1 MNVDVRSPL
10 RRWLAAAVL
19 TLLATPLAL
28 AQGTTID
35 FWYSVGGSQG
45 SALETMIAEFN
56 ATNEYGITV
65 NATYSGNYGE
75 TAQKVTAS
83 LLSGGLPAGGLI
95 PAGPLWT
102 CREGNFLIQEYLAGP
117 EGLPED
123 AFWPVLWDYNRY
135 GDDVCALP
143 FNNSTMVMYYNKDL
157 MLRAGLDPNAPPQTW
172 EQLVA
177 QASAIT
183 AAVPGTIGVE
193 VRDEAWWLKAL
204 ILQNGGQI
212 MNADSTAP
220 AFNSEEGVGALEF
233 WKRLIDQGLMPPAQH
248 GSSRDLFI
256 AGRVG
261 FLMASTA
268 SVVTVQGGAA
278 FEFGTAFLPGNVA
291 RGATVGGASLVMFP
305 STPEKEQA
313 TWRLLRFLTNVDNQ
327 IAFTT
332 ATGYVPISRAAAESM
347 QIQTLLLEQPA
358 NAAGFE
364 QLAIASQYPHFYA
377 MGTMDNLF
385 ARAIERVELGVQ
397 TPAEAFAAVERD
409 LIAEIAATTR

>member
-1 MNVDVRSPL
+1 MNVKARPPL

-19 TLLATPLAL
+19 ALVASPIAL
-28 AQGTTID
+28 AQGVTID
-35 FWYSVGGSQG
+35 FWYSVGGAQG
-45 SALETMIAEFN
+45 GALEAMIAEFN
-56 ATNEYGITV
+56 AGNEYGITV

-83 LLSGGLPAGGLI
+83 LLSGGLPDGGLI

-102 CREGNFLIQEYLAGP
+102 CREGNFLLQEYLAGP

-135 GDDVCALP
+135 GDDICALP

-157 MLRAGLDPNAPPQTW
+157 MRQAGLDPNAPPQNW
-172 EQLVA
+172 DELVS
-177 QASAIT
+177 QAAAIVES
-183 AAVPGTIGVE
+183 VPGAIGID

-212 MNADSTAP
+212 MNADATEP
-220 AFNSEEGVGALEF
+220 TFNSEEGIAALAF
-233 WKRLIDQGLMPPAQH
+233 WKRLIDEGLMLPAQH
-248 GSSRDLFI
+248 GGSRDLFI
-256 AGRVG
+256 AGRLG

-278 FEFGTAFLPGNVA
+278 FEFGTAFLPGNVT

-332 ATGYVPISRAAAESM
+332 ATGYVPTSSESAESM
-347 QIQTLLLEQPA
+347 QIQALLLERPA
-358 NAAGFE
+358 YAAGFE
-364 QLAIASQYPHFYA
+364 QLAVASQYPHFYA
-377 MGTMDNLF
+377 MGTMDNLLR
-385 ARAIERVELGVQ
+385 RAIERVELGVE
-397 TPAEAFAAVERD
+397 TPSEAFAAVEQE
-409 LIAEIAATTR
+409 LIEEIAATSR

>member
-1 MNVDVRSPL
+1 MTVRRTP
-10 RRWLAAAVL
+10 RRWLAAAAL
-19 TLLATPLAL
+19 ALLAAPLAL
-28 AQGTTID
+28 AQPVTID
-35 FWYSVGGSQG
+35 FWFSVGGSQG
-45 SALETMIAEFN
+45 AALEAMIAEFN
-56 ATNEYGITV
+56 ASNEYGIVV

-83 LLSGGLPAGGLI
+83 LLSGGLPAGGLV

-135 GDDVCALP
+135 GDDVCSLP
-143 FNNSTMVMYYNKDL
+143 FNNSTMVMYYNQDL
-157 MLRAGLDPNAPPQTW
+157 MRQAGLDPNAPPQTW
-172 EQLVA
+172 DELVA
-177 QASAIT
+177 QATAIT
-183 AAVPGTIGVE
+183 QAVPGSIGVE

-220 AFNSEEGVGALEF
+220 AFNSEEGVAALAF
-233 WKRLIDQGLMPPAQH
+233 WQGLIDEGLMPPAQH

-268 SVVTVQGGAA
+268 SVVTVKGGAT
-278 FEFGTAFLPGNVA
+278 FDWGTDFLPGNVS
-291 RGATVGGASLVMFP
+291 RGATVGGAALVMFP

-313 TWRLLRFLTNVDNQ
+313 TWRLLRFLTNVENQ
-327 IAFTT
+327 IAFTR

-347 QIQTLLLEQPA
+347 EIQALLLEQPEY
-358 NAAGFE
+358 AAGFE
-364 QLAIASQYPHFYA
+364 QLAVASQYPHFYA
-377 MGTMDNLF
+377 MGTMDGLF
-385 ARAIERVELGVQ
+385 AEAIEAVELGVK
-397 TPAEAFAAVERD
+397 TPAEAFADVEAE